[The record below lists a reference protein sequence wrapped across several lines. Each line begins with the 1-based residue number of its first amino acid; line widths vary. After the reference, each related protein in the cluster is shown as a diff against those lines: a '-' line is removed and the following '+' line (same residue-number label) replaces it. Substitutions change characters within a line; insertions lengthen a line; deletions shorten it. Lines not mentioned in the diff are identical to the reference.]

1 MKMQFFLSIF
11 KHFSLQRRPSH
22 LSKARQ
28 AISMILHRRHCPLAL
43 LSVSV
48 SANTVERAPRAH
60 AETLVL
66 ATTVSTVIPVGEG
79 PTLLLSSLAPG
90 SELRSHYC
98 ERVRTSHSRLCES
111 LRQAHSLAIRKHLC
125 LPPRH
130 HSLSCSQIL
139 EPVSSGKQVA
149 GLGRLDSQGK
159 PHKLC
164 GSHNTN
170 FFIPRPRGCIIK
182 GGLGSVEGLSPGFY
196 SLWLCSCCVPM

>member
-28 AISMILHRRHCPLAL
+28 AISTTLHRRHCPSAV
-43 LSVSV
+43 LSVGV
-48 SANTVERAPRAH
+48 SANTVGRAPRAH

-66 ATTVSTVIPVGEG
+66 ANTVSTVMPVGEG

-90 SELRSHYC
+90 SEFRYC
-98 ERVRTSHSRLCES
+98 ERVRASHSLLCES
-111 LRQAHSLAIRKHLC
+111 LRQAHSLAVRKRLC

-139 EPVSSGKQVA
+139 EPCKFW
-149 GLGRLDSQGK
+149 K
-159 PHKLC
+159 
-164 GSHNTN
+164 
-170 FFIPRPRGCIIK
+170 IGCWIR
-182 GGLGSVEGLSPGFY
+182 SPGQ
-196 SLWLCSCCVPM
+196 LGQTP